1 MKHKIS
7 RAVSNRAALAH
18 ALKTIDQF
26 FRQKHGPAFEGMCS
40 PPSQGFE
47 DRLGSDQL
55 LSPAEVAKAIG
66 LSEKTLA
73 NWRCSGT
80 APLPFVRSGSRIRYR
95 TSDVLAFLNANHRS
109 STSDNGGHDDH
120 R

>member
-1 MKHKIS
+1 MTEQTS
-7 RAVSNRAALAH
+7 RAVHSRAALSR
-18 ALKTIDQF
+18 ALKTINEHLE
-26 FRQKHGPAFEGMCS
+26 KLHGPAF
-40 PPSQGFE
+40 Q
-47 DRLGSDQL
+47 LGDVSTTGDCL
-55 LSPAEVAKAIG
+55 LSPKEASSAIG

-80 APLPFVRSGSRIRYR
+80 APLPFVRTGSRIRYR
-95 TSDVLAFLNANHRS
+95 TSDVLTFLDANHRN